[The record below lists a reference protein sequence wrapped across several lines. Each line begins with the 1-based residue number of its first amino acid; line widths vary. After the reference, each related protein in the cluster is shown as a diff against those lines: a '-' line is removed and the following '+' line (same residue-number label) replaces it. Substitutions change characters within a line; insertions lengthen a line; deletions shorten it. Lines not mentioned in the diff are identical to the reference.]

1 VTAKRVKMTYRVVG
15 SFVVMIAGITATIFG
30 RFLGNPL
37 FLYPGIALL
46 ILGTVAFA
54 AFMVQRA
61 VVRHRKYGRRHP
73 SSSASA
79 PRNNSRP

>member
-1 VTAKRVKMTYRVVG
+1 MTAVRVNVTSRVIG

-30 RFLGNPL
+30 SFLGNPL

-46 ILGTVAFA
+46 ILGTVAFG

-61 VVRHRKYGRRHP
+61 VARHHKYGHRRP
-73 SSSASA
+73 SSSA

>member
-1 VTAKRVKMTYRVVG
+1 MTARRVQMTYRVIG

-46 ILGTVAFA
+46 LLGTVAFGT
-54 AFMVQRA
+54 FMAQRA
-61 VVRHRKYGRRHP
+61 VVRHRKYGHRRA
-73 SSSASA
+73 SSSAL
-79 PRNNSRP
+79 RNNSRP